1 MKPRPARP
9 VLIRG
14 GGELASAAARL
25 LFLSGFQVAVLER
38 EAPLAVRRRV
48 SLAEAVFTGSA
59 EVEET
64 CGRLVPA
71 SGIRA
76 AWEAGGFVPVAVDPD
91 AVCLAELKPG
101 AVVDGRM
108 SKRVLDTR
116 IDQASLVIGL
126 DLSYESLR
134 HNTDVDVRLYGS
146 ATSLPLPAGSMDAIV
161 CFYSLHHL
169 VGQTVHE
176 NEALLRAALR
186 EFARVLKPGADLLV
200 FEIAPWW
207 LAWKVQRL
215 AWNVARQKL
224 GRSLDMF
231 FWRRQTLTALASE
244 LLPPGT
250 RLEYQ
255 TIRIPPFTVFPF
267 AFALQRLQLPRLF
280 YPFAISM
287 YDWRV
292 GQIA

>member
-1 MKPRPARP
+1 MIAAGVALEKILACPRCHGGLERRP
-9 VLIRG
+9 EALACGTPGCGFRGVIADGIVNVLP
-14 GGELASAAARL
+14 AAAGPS
-25 LFLSGFQVAVLER
+25 FFDATYPVMMHSSSG
-38 EAPLAVRRRV
+38 P
-48 SLAEAVFTGSA
+48 S
-59 EVEET
+59 
-64 CGRLVPA
+64 RLVFY
-71 SGIRA
+71 SQQA
-76 AWEAGGFVPVAVDPD
+76 AALRERLAGAR
-91 AVCLAELKPG
+91 L
-101 AVVDGRM
+101 
-108 SKRVLDTR
+108 VLDVGCGPR
-116 IDQASLVIGL
+116 LEYERPPASLVIGL

-200 FEIAPWW
+200 FEVAPWW
-207 LAWKVQRL
+207 ATWKVQRL
-215 AWNVARQKL
+215 AWNIARRKL

-250 RLEYQ
+250 RLEYRA
-255 TIRIPPFTVFPF
+255 IRIPPFTVFPF